1 MKYLIFY
8 EAVCFFCSL
17 KRKFFIHLSFFLH
30 SIHLWLMNIW
40 MNLWI
45 LYVTFVNKHT
55 YYLSVIITFSRLI
68 QNIQQLLNYYKFL
81 FSFKIFKMSKDLCM
95 TKIFMMIRLCMSDF
109 LHNACGSLFF
119 LNHIQEIK

>member
-1 MKYLIFY
+1 
-8 EAVCFFCSL
+8 
-17 KRKFFIHLSFFLH
+17 
-30 SIHLWLMNIW
+30 MNIS

-81 FSFKIFKMSKDLCM
+81 FSFQVFGLMSKELCM
-95 TKIFMMIRLCMSDF
+95 TKIVRIIRLCMSDF
-109 LHNACGSLFF
+109 LQNACGSLCF